1 MNWPSLSD
9 LLTFTVLGLVTG
21 SAYAIAASGLVITYA
36 TSNVFNMAH
45 GAIGMFMAF
54 VYWELAVNRKLPA
67 ALALALV
74 VLVIAPLFGALIERT
89 MMRRMTDAP
98 TTVSLTVTVGLLVAL
113 IGLAQALWPASG
125 RSVEEFFVGSGLRM
139 GGVFVSAQ
147 KFLIFFVAIAVAGGL
162 YVLLSR
168 TRTGIGMRAIVDN
181 RELLALHGARP
192 QVLSMLSWALGSSLA
207 ALAGIL
213 LVTEVGLDYIQLTLL
228 VINAYAAAM
237 VGKLKNLPRT
247 IVGAMILGLLLQYYT
262 LLQTK
267 IAGSFELSG
276 AVESLLTG
284 IRAALPT
291 LFLFIVM
298 LLLPLEKLR
307 VGQVSGAS
315 LVRVPTW
322 RRTAIA
328 GGIFLAVVVALALTQ
343 DVQNVARLGQSI
355 VVATIMLTLVLIT
368 GYGGDVSLAQYTF
381 AGLGGLLVI
390 QLPFFG
396 DEVNLLSILIVGVLT
411 AIAGAIVAV
420 PALRLRGLYLGLGT
434 LAFAYA
440 MDKLVFENGKW
451 GFAFGGSAGFKRG
464 DLPGISLQSETAFTI
479 FCAVMFLV
487 FACIVLAIRRGR
499 FGRLILAS
507 RDSPAACG
515 TLGLNITS
523 TRVLLFSMSSGLAGA
538 AGALYGGMFVEAGGP
553 EFAMFQSL
561 PLLLMAVVGGI
572 TSITGA
578 LIGGVF
584 LGFLPALQDAFPALS
599 GLAYLG
605 IGAAAIGLGRDP
617 NGIAGLLFKLGRRV
631 TGQRDEPPH
640 PAADVPVSDD
650 AVAREEVAV
659 GAS

>member
-54 VYWELAVNRKLPA
+54 VYWELAVSRKLPV
-67 ALALALV
+67 ALALVLV

-89 MMRRMTDAP
+89 MMRRMTDAS

-113 IGLAQALWPASG
+113 IGLAQAIWPASG
-125 RSVEEFFVGSGLRM
+125 RSVEEFFIGHGVRM

-147 KFLIFFVAIAVAGGL
+147 KFITFFVAVGVAGGL

-262 LLQTK
+262 LFQTK
-267 IAGSFELSG
+267 IGSSFKLSA

-328 GGIFLAVVVALALTQ
+328 GAIFLAVVIALALTQ

-390 QLPFFG
+390 QLPFFN
-396 DEVNLLSILIVGVLT
+396 DIVSPLSILIVGLLT

-451 GFAFGGSAGFKRG
+451 GFAFGGAGSFKRG
-464 DLPGISLQSETAFTI
+464 NLPGISLQSETAFTI

-515 TLGLNITS
+515 TLGLSITS
-523 TRVLLFSMSSGLAGA
+523 TRVLLFSLSSGLAGA

-578 LIGGVF
+578 LIGGIF

-617 NGIAGLLFKLGRRV
+617 NGIAGLLFKAGRRV
-631 TGQRDEPPH
+631 SGRRDEPMTA
-640 PAADVPVSDD
+640 PADD
-650 AVAREEVAV
+650 AIETDTTTREEAV
-659 GAS
+659 LGAS

>member
-1 MNWPSLSD
+1 VPSLQE

-45 GAIGMFMAF
+45 GATGMFMAF

-67 ALALALV
+67 ALAVALV
-74 VLVIAPLFGALIERT
+74 VLIIAPLFGALIERT
-89 MMRRMTDAP
+89 MMRRMTDAS

-113 IGLAQALWPASG
+113 IGTAQALWPPAG
-125 RSVEEFFVGSGLRM
+125 RSVEEFFAGSGLKI
-139 GGVFVSAQ
+139 GAVTVSAQ
-147 KFLIFFVAIAVAGGL
+147 KFLIFFVAIAVAAGL

-247 IVGAMILGLLLQYYT
+247 IIGAMILGLLLQYYT
-262 LLQTK
+262 LVQTK
-267 IAGSFELSG
+267 ISSAVELSAAMTG
-276 AVESLLTG
+276 LLTG

-291 LFLFIVM
+291 LFLFVVM

-322 RRTAIA
+322 RRTAISA
-328 GGIFLAVVVALALTQ
+328 GVFLAAVVALALTQ

-355 VVATIMLTLVLIT
+355 TVAMIMLTLVLIT

-381 AGLGGLLVI
+381 AGLGALLVFK
-390 QLPFFG
+390 LPFLNG
-396 DEVNLLSILIVGVLT
+396 VVTPLSIVVAGLLT
-411 AIAGAIVAV
+411 AIIGALVAI

-440 MDKLVFENGKW
+440 TDKLVFENGSW
-451 GFAFGGSAGFKRG
+451 GFKYGGSATFKRG
-464 DLPGISLQSETAFTI
+464 NLPGISLHSEAAFTI
-479 FCAVMFLV
+479 FCAVMFV
-487 FACIVLAIRRGR
+487 VVAVVVLSIRRGR

-515 TLGLNITS
+515 TLGLSITS
-523 TRVLLFSMSSGLAGA
+523 TRVLLFSVSSGLAGA
-538 AGALYGGMFVEAGGP
+538 AGALYGGMFVQAGAP
-553 EFAMFQSL
+553 EVAMFQSL

-578 LIGGVF
+578 LIGGMF
-584 LGFLPALQDAFPALS
+584 LGFLPVLQDAFPALS

-605 IGAAAIGLGRDP
+605 IGVAAIGLGRDP
-617 NGIAGLLFKLGRRV
+617 NGLAGLLFKLGRRV
-631 TGQRDEPPH
+631 SGRRDEPL
-640 PAADVPVSDD
+640 AAPPEEASAADD
-650 AVAREEVAV
+650 AVPREEAV
-659 GAS
+659 LGAS